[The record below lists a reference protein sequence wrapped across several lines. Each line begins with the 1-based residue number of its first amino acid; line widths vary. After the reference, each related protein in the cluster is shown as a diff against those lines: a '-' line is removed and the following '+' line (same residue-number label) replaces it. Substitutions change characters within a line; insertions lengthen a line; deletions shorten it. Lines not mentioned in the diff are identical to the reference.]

1 MSSKKTIV
9 RWLGLVVLLAICTQ
23 MAVCMA
29 TDYRDDIANSSVPAG
44 SDCSCHDCGC
54 CSLHV
59 GFPPEIHC
67 LTAFRIERVPP
78 ALTPRITEKPRPRL
92 DHPPRS

>member
-1 MSSKKTIV
+1 VTVLI
-9 RWLGLVVLLAICTQ
+9 RCLALLVLMAISTQ

-29 TDYRDDIANSSVPAG
+29 EDYHGESAGSATPIG
-44 SDCSCHDCGC
+44 SDCSCHDCAC

-59 GFPPEIHC
+59 GFPPRAETFIAT
-67 LTAFRIERVPP
+67 LIERVAP
-78 ALTPRITEKPRPRL
+78 APIPSLTDKPRPRL

>member
-1 MSSKKTIV
+1 MRSKL

-29 TDYRDDIANSSVPAG
+29 ADYRDDITNSSAPAG

-54 CSLHV
+54 CSLHI
-59 GFPPEIHC
+59 GFPPEVHC
-67 LTAFRIERVPP
+67 FTVALIERVRP
-78 ALTPRITEKPRPRL
+78 APTPRITEKPRPRL

>member
-1 MSSKKTIV
+1 MPGDRPIV
-9 RWLGLVVLLAICTQ
+9 RLLALVVLLAICTQ

-29 TDYRDDIANSSVPAG
+29 SDCTEDIASSSAPAG

-59 GFPPEIHC
+59 GFPPEVHH
-67 LTAFRIERVPP
+67 LTVTLIERVSP
-78 ALTPRITEKPRPRL
+78 APAPRIFEKPRPRL

>member
-1 MSSKKTIV
+1 MPRRRSLI
-9 RWLGLVVLLAICTQ
+9 RWLALVVLMAICTQ

-29 TDYRDDIANSSVPAG
+29 EDYGDHYADSTSSG

-54 CSLHV
+54 CSLHT
-59 GFPPEIHC
+59 GFPPRTETFVATLIDRVAPPPVPH
-67 LTAFRIERVPP
+67 LTD
-78 ALTPRITEKPRPRL
+78 KPRPRL

>member
-1 MSSKKTIV
+1 MSLV
-9 RWLGLVVLLAICTQ
+9 RISARSLALLVLMAICTQ

-29 TDYRDDIANSSVPAG
+29 EDYRGQPVGSSSPLG

-59 GFPPEIHC
+59 GFPPRTE
-67 LTAFRIERVPP
+67 TFVRTVIERIACAPVPS
-78 ALTPRITEKPRPRL
+78 ITDKPRPRM